1 MPRPHHIPKD
11 AYRDNLYFAMCLLW
25 SWLSFDSSSNLSTP
39 TGDGVLLQGLGSVVV
54 LLPLVFLVDVT
65 QRPLLARPDMASS
78 EKKCCNWS
86 HHYVGRAVQPRSRAA
101 AAAVVAVRVVAGASA
116 ADAYNGCEVV
126 EVDEPAAPW
135 SVDVTSIHCFQQS
148 KQYCPSDNVDQ
159 QGKISVNSDGGTP
172 SSLLSEFNRKI
183 KAWKPK

>member
-65 QRPLLARPDMASS
+65 STILVGDRHIMYALTLIRIRIVAINFPWGRLYRLLLCHYLRMRPVTLPFLLPNSDSADLESNNLLMVVEVMRSASTACRQRPLLARPDMASS
-78 EKKCCNWS
+78 ERKCCNWS
-86 HHYVGRAVQPRSRAA
+86 HHYVGRAVQR
-101 AAAVVAVRVVAGASA
+101 
-116 ADAYNGCEVV
+116 
-126 EVDEPAAPW
+126 
-135 SVDVTSIHCFQQS
+135 
-148 KQYCPSDNVDQ
+148 
-159 QGKISVNSDGGTP
+159 
-172 SSLLSEFNRKI
+172 
-183 KAWKPK
+183 

>member
-1 MPRPHHIPKD
+1 MMAPGFHSSFTPVEHSPGIEKPS
-11 AYRDNLYFAMCLLW
+11 LL
-25 SWLSFDSSSNLSTP
+25 F
-39 TGDGVLLQGLGSVVV
+39 SV
-54 LLPLVFLVDVT
+54 
-65 QRPLLARPDMASS
+65 
-78 EKKCCNWS
+78 
-86 HHYVGRAVQPRSRAA
+86 RSRAA

-159 QGKISVNSDGGTP
+159 QRKISVNSDGGTP